1 MNYVSLY
8 SNQYSSDITMT
19 FPLNECYK
27 TSGYFS
33 RVDCSTEDVNMKY
46 YHDDRCVDYTGLS
59 DNYNVGSTMISAFN
73 SGFKV
78 TKIICGHD
86 KFDVVRAAYEP
97 SEYEFNRLS
106 LFLIIGAGALFVTT
120 VLFLIFWLCRV
131 GYRGRIS
138 RKGNRVS
145 STEEMI

>member
-1 MNYVSLY
+1 
-8 SNQYSSDITMT
+8 
-19 FPLNECYK
+19 
-27 TSGYFS
+27 
-33 RVDCSTEDVNMKY
+33 MKY